1 MERMNEKMNNSFI
14 EEAKKVFRHSIEAL
28 KLTET
33 KLDKNF
39 TKAVYLIADARKVI
53 VSGVGKSGIIGRKI
67 AATLSSIGIPS
78 LFVHPVDALHGD
90 IGVVSSGDVVIMLSK
105 SGGTDELC
113 RLIPYLKSR
122 QVHTISIVGNLES
135 KLAKESDVLLN
146 AFVTREACPLDIVP
160 TTSTMV
166 AMAIGDALAVCVMKL
181 KNISIEDFSKQHPL
195 GQIGKSITL
204 KVKDVYHHSI
214 AFPFINESV
223 TFKEAIIEI
232 GKKGLG
238 CVCIIDSDMN
248 LKGIITDGD
257 VRRALHD
264 HNDLSELDVMQVMT
278 KEPITVSEDTL
289 LRKALDIME
298 KRSSQI
304 SVLPVLNTEGK
315 CSGVIRLHD
324 IVRTGI

>member
-1 MERMNEKMNNSFI
+1 MNRSFI
-14 EEAKKVFRHSIEAL
+14 EEAKEVFEHSIEAL

-39 TKAVYLIADARKVI
+39 TQAVYHIAEAHKVI

-105 SGGTDELC
+105 SGSTEELC
-113 RLIPYLKSR
+113 RLLPYLKSR
-122 QVHTISIVGNLES
+122 KVHTISIVGNLES
-135 KLAKESDVLLN
+135 ELAKESDIVIN
-146 AFVTREACPLDIVP
+146 AFVTREACPLNIVP
-160 TTSTMV
+160 TTSTLV
-166 AMAIGDALAVCVMKL
+166 ALTIGDALAVCVMKL

-195 GQIGKSITL
+195 GQIGRNITL
-204 KVKDVYHHSI
+204 RVNDVFHHGD
-214 AFPFINESV
+214 AFPFINEGVS
-223 TFKEAIIEI
+223 FKEAIIEI

-264 HNDLSELDVMQVMT
+264 HNDLSELDISHIMT
-278 KEPITVSEDTL
+278 KEPITVTENAL
-289 LRKALDIME
+289 LREALDIME

-304 SVLPVLNTEGK
+304 SVLPVLNKARK

-324 IVRTGI
+324 IVRVGI